1 MRHDAVAFHLLAIV
15 PVSVMIANNSNCCTI
30 LVLSATSGCCCA
42 PGLGGALQ
50 QQPQGGTPVTVRLP
64 NGAAATGY
72 FTGASQSASLC
83 ALALARCDSR
93 WSLEYAAW

>member
-1 MRHDAVAFHLLAIV
+1 M
-15 PVSVMIANNSNCCTI
+15 
-30 LVLSATSGCCCA
+30 

-83 ALALARCDSR
+83 ALA
-93 WSLEYAAW
+93 SLCLLES

>member
-1 MRHDAVAFHLLAIV
+1 MLAIV
-15 PVSVMIANNSNCCTI
+15 PVSMMVANNSNCRTMV
-30 LVLSATSGCCCA
+30 VLSATSGCCCV

-83 ALALARCDSR
+83 ALALARCDR
-93 WSLEYAAW
+93 CRSLEYAAWC